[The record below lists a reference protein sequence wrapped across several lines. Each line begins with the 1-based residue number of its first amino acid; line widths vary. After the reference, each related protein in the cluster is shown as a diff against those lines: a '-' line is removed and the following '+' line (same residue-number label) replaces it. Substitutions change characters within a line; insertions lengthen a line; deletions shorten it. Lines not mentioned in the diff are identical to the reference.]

1 MAEFAHQSGKPITC
15 LCMALKIHKQQETDH
30 FGNSIYKIG
39 MSIGGGID
47 QDHKKSIYDDNVSI
61 DPLYNKLIN
70 GEIIFKFTKGI
81 YVTHVEPNSPADEA
95 GLKVHDKLLQVNG
108 IDYVSCIV
116 FYS

>member
-47 QDHKKSIYDDNVSI
+47 QDHKKSIYDDNVSV
-61 DPLYNKLIN
+61 NKLIN
-70 GEIIFKFTKGI
+70 GKIMLIVKFTKGI
-81 YVTHVEPNSPADEA
+81 YVTHVEPNSSADEA